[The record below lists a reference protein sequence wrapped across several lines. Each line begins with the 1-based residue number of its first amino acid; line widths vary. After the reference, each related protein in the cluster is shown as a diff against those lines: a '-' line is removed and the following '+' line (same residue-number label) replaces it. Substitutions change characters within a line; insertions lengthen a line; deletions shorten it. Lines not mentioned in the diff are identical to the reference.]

1 MKIFF
6 IISLN
11 HFKFLNPKLKNKPG
25 TVIFG
30 KNSNIKTSAA
40 PHLFYSYG
48 LVMLGSQPT
57 ATT

>member
-1 MKIFF
+1 MKFFF

-11 HFKFLNPKLKNKPG
+11 HLEFLNSKLKNKPG

-30 KNSNIKTSAA
+30 KNSNIKTSVA

-48 LVMLGSQPT
+48 HVVLGSQPT
-57 ATT
+57 TTT